1 MEIKIIDEYNHQEIS
16 VALSADI
23 NSEIEFYKD
32 NIFVENGLYSIFI
45 NFETDNNISYV
56 RMFLEDICLDVQF
69 DEFTNTAYLYKKRIF
84 EDCFDV
90 VSIRFEIDYDDGSI
104 EVLKTPNV
112 YVAIK
117 KTTCQYVQ
125 NMFQDIEDNYP
136 GVIDA
141 FYSAG
146 KKKVG
151 IADTETRGF
160 NDTISLLSTIYTI
173 LRDAFPMFQQS
184 INKTIGE
191 QYKYS
196 KGINVGNLDNQ
207 AVNWILTHPE
217 CIKQSSTPTPIRVN
231 QKYYFVD
238 RINFLDKK
246 ESCETYENQMILG
259 FIHSIILYINDK
271 CLELEKIIKEFE
283 NEIPYDEIKKLPK
296 DYDLAYN
303 SVIFHYKE
311 LFRILK
317 NYSETFENLFDAYS
331 SRLQC
336 DLITVTSVPRYTFI
350 FRQQYHYRRCFEAMV
365 LWFEA
370 SNCNLQSIGCFLKLK
385 KLSKLFEY
393 YTLMKLKEAVLK
405 NDFKLYDEPQ
415 RLVYENDTI
424 VDVDNYYS
432 YISKNG
438 ETKLSIYYEP
448 HIYNNKTVN
457 GIDLYST
464 GYHFL
469 KILKENR
476 IRKNEYWT
484 PDFVLKFD
492 NSGKCLYFIL
502 DSKFSA
508 YSSVCNYH
516 IAELANKYV
525 LSIASENEYYSKVAG
540 VWAIYPSD
548 KSQRLNLKKN
558 LIDSSKISIPII
570 AIEPLL
576 TQGNSL
582 IALVKYM
589 NELYTE
595 VYKDVIE

>member
-1 MEIKIIDEYNHQEIS
+1 MMRK
-16 VALSADI
+16 DI
-23 NSEIEFYKD
+23 
-32 NIFVENGLYSIFI
+32 
-45 NFETDNNISYV
+45 
-56 RMFLEDICLDVQF
+56 
-69 DEFTNTAYLYKKRIF
+69 RI
-84 EDCFDV
+84 
-90 VSIRFEIDYDDGSI
+90 
-104 EVLKTPNV
+104 
-112 YVAIK
+112 
-117 KTTCQYVQ
+117 
-125 NMFQDIEDNYP
+125 
-136 GVIDA
+136 
-141 FYSAG
+141 
-146 KKKVG
+146 
-151 IADTETRGF
+151 
-160 NDTISLLSTIYTI
+160 
-173 LRDAFPMFQQS
+173 
-184 INKTIGE
+184 
-191 QYKYS
+191 
-196 KGINVGNLDNQ
+196 
-207 AVNWILTHPE
+207 
-217 CIKQSSTPTPIRVN
+217 
-231 QKYYFVD
+231 
-238 RINFLDKK
+238 
-246 ESCETYENQMILG
+246 
-259 FIHSIILYINDK
+259 
-271 CLELEKIIKEFE
+271 
-283 NEIPYDEIKKLPK
+283 
-296 DYDLAYN
+296 
-303 SVIFHYKE
+303 IFHYKE

-331 SRLQC
+331 SCLQC